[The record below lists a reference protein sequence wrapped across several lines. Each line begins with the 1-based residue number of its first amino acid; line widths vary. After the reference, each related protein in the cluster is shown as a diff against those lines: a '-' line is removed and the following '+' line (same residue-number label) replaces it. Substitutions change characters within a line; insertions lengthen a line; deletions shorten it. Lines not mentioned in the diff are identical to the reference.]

1 MGAASIS
8 LCHVMRTAALL
19 ASVCLAET
27 VVADAEPITPFSN
40 SITCL
45 ASAPDKTQSPFACS
59 AFLAAPKPI
68 VIEFV
73 STSCGISG
81 AVSVVTPPVFMGVSR
96 IELMVGLP
104 SGNTIYE
111 LNAGAGPSA
120 GDSIFASQAK
130 VGQRIGT
137 FYGTSQLVRIYASA
151 GATITA
157 TVNGSSVG
165 LVAGG
170 VTGGNV
176 QCTVVLSGQVAPNN
190 F

>member
-1 MGAASIS
+1 
-8 LCHVMRTAALL
+8 
-19 ASVCLAET
+19 
-27 VVADAEPITPFSN
+27 
-40 SITCL
+40 
-45 ASAPDKTQSPFACS
+45 
-59 AFLAAPKPI
+59 
-68 VIEFV
+68 
-73 STSCGISG
+73 
-81 AVSVVTPPVFMGVSR
+81 MGVSR
-96 IELMVGLP
+96 IELIVGSP
-104 SGNTIYE
+104 NGNTTYE
-111 LNAGAGPSA
+111 LNPGAGPSA
-120 GDSIFASQAK
+120 GDSIFASQVKA
-130 VGQRIGT
+130 GQRIGT

>member
-1 MGAASIS
+1 MRAAVTS
-8 LCHVMRTAALL
+8 LPHAIRTAALA
-19 ASVCLAET
+19 ASLCLAGT
-27 VVADAEPITPFSN
+27 VLAAAEPITPFSN

-45 ASAPDKTQSPFACS
+45 ASAPDKTQNPFACS
-59 AFLAAPKPI
+59 AFLAAPKPM

-73 STSCGISG
+73 STSCGITG

-96 IELMVGLP
+96 IELTIGSP
-104 SGNTIYE
+104 NGNITYE
-111 LNAGAGPSA
+111 LNAGTGPSA
-120 GDSIFASQAK
+120 GDSMFASQVKA
-130 VGQRIGT
+130 GQRIGT

-170 VTGGNV
+170 
-176 QCTVVLSGQVAPNN
+176 
-190 F
+190 